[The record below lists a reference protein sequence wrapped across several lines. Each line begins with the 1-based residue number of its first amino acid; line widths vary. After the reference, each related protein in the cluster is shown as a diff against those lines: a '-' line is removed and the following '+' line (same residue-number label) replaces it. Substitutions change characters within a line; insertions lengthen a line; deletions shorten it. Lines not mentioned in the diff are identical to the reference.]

1 MATAHTGTVADM
13 AATAGVSVAL
23 IAAAK
28 YLLPPHRHVQT
39 GILRS
44 LRAAGAAPLTIYVT
58 HVLLTGVAVIGYAL
72 TSGGDPAEMPWYVA
86 GTGILSVHFA
96 LVVCFGVLLAATG
109 RRGPL
114 EGLISRL
121 VRRVVPPRSAC

>member
-23 IAAAK
+23 IAAAT
-28 YLLPPHRHVQT
+28 YLLPPHRHART

-86 GTGILSVHFA
+86 GTGILGVHLA
-96 LVVCFGVLLAATG
+96 LVVCFGALLAATG
-109 RRGPL
+109 RQGPL